1 MPLIKPRKE
10 RTRFVR
16 HITQLYAENQEELY
30 AYAAFI
36 EDSTAYVLN
45 ALIDTLK
52 RDPDFKVWRAAH
64 PESCVPA
71 SAKDRRGTTRAARG
85 MSVAQRAG
93 LATLPPAV

>member
-45 ALIDTLK
+45 ALIDTLNLSGIPTS
-52 RDPDFKVWRAAH
+52 RYGAPPIQSRVYR
-64 PESCVPA
+64 
-71 SAKDRRGTTRAARG
+71 
-85 MSVAQRAG
+85 
-93 LATLPPAV
+93 LPPKSGGGPRARHAA